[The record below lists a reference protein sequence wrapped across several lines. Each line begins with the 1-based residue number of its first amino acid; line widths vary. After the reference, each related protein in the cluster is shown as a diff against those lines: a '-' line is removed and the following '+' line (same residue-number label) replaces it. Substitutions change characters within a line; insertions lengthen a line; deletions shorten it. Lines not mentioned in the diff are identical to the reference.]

1 MSILRDIS
9 TIEAMVVGSQEAV
22 ERLLAGKAEAAGFHT
37 GDQDV
42 RRTPPYD
49 ALFRDGRYVVRPL
62 FTREQGLMLAPGNP
76 LSIHSVK
83 DLARTGARYVNRQR
97 GSGTRQWFDR
107 LLERTNIPP
116 STIVGY
122 GQEEFTHQAVAA
134 VIASGAADAGMGVR
148 AVAER
153 FGLAFEA
160 VGKEVYFIAARSEI
174 SEAIGLVCDR
184 IAAKRKDFPGYAQVS
199 RVVRG

>member
-1 MSILRDIS
+1 M
-9 TIEAMVVGSQEAV
+9 
-22 ERLLAGKAEAAGFHT
+22 
-37 GDQDV
+37 
-42 RRTPPYD
+42 
-49 ALFRDGRYVVRPL
+49 
-62 FTREQGLMLAPGNP
+62 
-76 LSIHSVK
+76 
-83 DLARTGARYVNRQR
+83 NRQR

-199 RVVRG
+199 RVVEGNSGLGYSRYENVSSWHKTASGMPSALMVRADAV